1 MTSTVT
7 AVSSLID
14 TSFPVPGADNDT
26 SGFRNNF
33 GNIQTAL
40 ARAAFEISDLQVI
53 NSALISLASAPP
65 QDPTGFVGGVGG
77 IAGQIYATTSTL
89 YFCTQS
95 YDPAS
100 TSTHIWAKITCTPW

>member
-1 MTSTVT
+1 MTSAITTTNIDVT
-7 AVSSLID
+7 
-14 TSFPVPGADNDT
+14 FPVPGADNDT

-33 GNIQTAL
+33 GAIKTAL
-40 ARAAFEISDLQVI
+40 DTAHSEISDLQI
-53 NSALISLASAPP
+53 IQKALISLSSVPP

-89 YFCTQS
+89 YFCTAS